1 MYLIPSAHELRV
13 VLLNKKGFRL
23 GEKEY
28 QGIVESLINTADPV
42 TIEIETKTP
51 MKRKML
57 IAKVSDGMRL
67 WYGSYSKKAVRIAIR
82 GLKTTLKPMLPFR
95 LAAGVK
101 LRFDIVDGFVEV
113 MVDGKSSN
121 TIIEDKTLATQ
132 LIAMVAGPNPIS
144 EPLKQSATL
153 YMHSVVREELELL
166 ETELDEEREA
176 AAQQAAG
183 STP

>member
-1 MYLIPSAHELRV
+1 
-13 VLLNKKGFRL
+13 
-23 GEKEY
+23 
-28 QGIVESLINTADPV
+28 
-42 TIEIETKTP
+42 
-51 MKRKML
+51 
-57 IAKVSDGMRL
+57 
-67 WYGSYSKKAVRIAIR
+67 
-82 GLKTTLKPMLPFR
+82 MLPFR